1 MTNLSNI
8 VGLFLFCALG
18 FLFFILWKRNKPS
31 NALTELQE
39 LKAKSQ
45 LLDEEGRKKD
55 AVITDLRRSVAEET
69 KARVEAQTLLSSERK
84 NLEEQKQLLDQAKEN
99 MEEAFQALS
108 GEALRNNNQAFMTL
122 AQSSLQGILNSATGV
137 IGQKQEALKHLVEPL
152 EKTLGQF
159 QQQVQNLENKR
170 ETAYGSISEQV
181 KLLHASQ
188 EGLKKET
195 GNLVT
200 ALRKPQVRGKWGQMS
215 LQRLVELSGMSEH
228 CDYKEQV
235 AVKTDDGRLQ
245 PDMVVHLPGGRQ
257 LIIDSKVAL
266 EAYLDGIE
274 ATDEEAKQDCLVR
287 HAQQVRKHMNDLASK
302 AYWSQFKDAPDYV
315 IMFIPGEPFVSAA
328 LEEDRTLLEDG
339 VANKVIIA
347 SPTALISLL
356 HAIAHGWRQEQMAK
370 SAQIVADLGKQTY
383 ERFAAFLGHLHKVRN
398 SLEQSIYNFNR
409 MVGSLEGRVLPS
421 LRKFKEL
428 GATGGEELP
437 VIEEIEQVPR
447 HINQK
452 ESQEALSGTEDKAD
466 KDT

>member
-1 MTNLSNI
+1 M
-8 VGLFLFCALG
+8 
-18 FLFFILWKRNKPS
+18 LWKRAKPAHVS
-31 NALTELQE
+31 TAELQE

-45 LLDEEGRKKD
+45 FLEEEGLKKD
-55 AVITDLRRSVAEET
+55 SVISELRVTVSEET
-69 KARVEAQTLLSSERK
+69 KAKVEAQTLLSTERK

-99 MEEAFQALS
+99 MEKAFQALS
-108 GEALRNNNQAFMTL
+108 GEALRNNNQAFIAL
-122 AQSSLQGILNSATGV
+122 AQSSLQGVLNSATGA

-152 EKTLGQF
+152 EKTLEQF
-159 QQQVQNLENKR
+159 QRQVQSLENKR
-170 ETAYGSISEQV
+170 ETAYGSLSEQV

-228 CDYKEQV
+228 CDYMEQV

-257 LIIDSKVAL
+257 LVIDSKVAL

-274 ATDEEAKQDCLVR
+274 ATDEEVKQDCLVR
-287 HAQQVRKHMNDLASK
+287 HAQQVRKHMNDLSSK

-437 VIEEIEQVPR
+437 VVEEIEQVPR

-452 ESQEALSGTEDKAD
+452 ENQEPLGITDEKVG